1 LSTHEPVEEVA
12 IAQIVSNS
20 GPSPHVS
27 ASAIAYC
34 DELALQ
40 LIARAKKLK
49 GDGDTAGEAAFTDSF
64 YKALRNPPGPIDL
77 ASADY
82 PVISC
87 LLRNDPRAQA
97 RLAAI
102 VQYTPSKWLLEQE
115 MKARGFWPPK
125 TGESTDIYE
134 QAHKKRLNGICFSG
148 GGIRSATFN
157 LGVLQGLAVLDKLN
171 CFDYLS
177 TVSGGGYIHQFF
189 ASWVE
194 CENLKKVQDQLKPL
208 PASSPRTVWPDP
220 LRWLRRYS
228 NYLTPSKG
236 LLTTDTWSAIS
247 IWLRNT
253 MLNQIVLISALLLVL
268 LLPHFHFMVGTW
280 VGPWLLSFPGQIVC
294 GVSMIA
300 LFAYASKK
308 VRKQME
314 LVRRAGSSPEAPTG
328 FGASKAIKYVFL
340 PILLAAFIASPFV
353 YHSAFWNGTY
363 RVYEDTKKSEKT
375 SAAVQKFFNSP
386 ESSRLRALRLHY
398 LAPRHTSSSGAF
410 LSEPTGMEN
419 LRIWQTAFS
428 FTWWLPSAKPDST
441 SIVFCSLLL
450 GIAFVMPVLYA
461 AIPPRIDRGWL
472 LIVAFI
478 GVLGVGFL
486 LLNLARLAFFYLV
499 FFVPPDQVTR
509 LGITVLPTLVLTVM
523 FVSFDLAIG
532 LIGNAMADADR
543 EWLARFRALSFLGG
557 FGWLG
562 IVGCSLLGPWLVNG
576 LLQIAYLRHAVW
588 LGWVGTTVASVL
600 AGKSAKTSGSGT
612 DKTSGTFSPMNILIA
627 VGPPV
632 FIAGLMLLLSWVLER
647 MLLSF
652 ESQAHT
658 EAIPQATFFALLGII
673 TAIACLFGWRV
684 DINDFSMHAFY
695 RDRVARCY
703 AGASN
708 PDRRPNPF
716 TGFAASDHRVQL
728 VDLLPALFSNP
739 NTRDLWAPDRKNDFS
754 KRTWDVKSE
763 SSQASAG
770 SDLPLKTKWY
780 QGPFP
785 IFCTTINL
793 SFGEDLAYQERKAAA
808 FSFTP
813 LYCGYD
819 VGWTEATSKHVQF
832 NGFARTR
839 DYAYPENWG
848 PSMATAVAAS
858 GAALSPNWGFHTNPA
873 MAFLLTMFNARL
885 GWWIRNPRYRPSRY
899 DKISAP
905 RFGLL
910 YLLRELFGM
919 VNDNAPYIYLTDGG
933 HFENMGLYELVR
945 RRCTNIVI
953 CDAEED
959 GDLTFQGIGMA
970 IRKCRIDFG
979 AEIDLDL
986 SKISRSGESLSSP
999 TNFIEGTI
1007 TYPNNFQ
1014 GNILYIK
1021 SIFTPGLPPDLVNYR
1036 REHPAFPD
1044 DTTLNQWFT
1053 ESQFESYRR
1062 LGHFTIVPEKVT
1074 ESPSGDVSDA
1084 ISDVDSGPSAASVR
1098 GWLERLTPR
1107 A

>member
-1 LSTHEPVEEVA
+1 MDLTAAKYDA
-12 IAQIVSNS
+12 IA
-20 GPSPHVS
+20 
-27 ASAIAYC
+27 
-34 DELALQ
+34 
-40 LIARAKKLK
+40 
-49 GDGDTAGEAAFTDSF
+49 
-64 YKALRNPPGPIDL
+64 
-77 ASADY
+77 
-82 PVISC
+82 C
-87 LLRNDPRAQA
+87 LLRGDPRAQA

-115 MKARGFWPPK
+115 MMARGFWPPAA
-125 TGESTDIYE
+125 GEPTDVYE
-134 QAHKKRLNGICFSG
+134 LAHEKELNGICFSG

-157 LGVLQGLAVLDKLN
+157 LGVLQGLAALEKLN

-194 CENLKKVQDQLKPL
+194 CESLEKVQDQLKPL

-220 LRWLRRYS
+220 IRWLRRYS

-280 VGPWLLSFPGQIVC
+280 VGPWLLSIPGQIIC
-294 GVSMIA
+294 GLAMIG
-300 LFAYASKK
+300 LFAYASAR
-308 VRKQME
+308 VREQMR
-314 LVRRAGSSPEAPTG
+314 LVRRAGSSPDAPTG
-328 FGASKAIKYVFL
+328 FGAGKAIKHVFL

-353 YHSAFWNGTY
+353 YHAAFWNGTY
-363 RVYEDTKKSEKT
+363 RVYDASKKSEKA
-375 SAAVQKFFNSP
+375 SASVRNFFNSP
-386 ESSRLRALRLHY
+386 ESSRLRALRMHS
-398 LAPRHTSSSGAF
+398 LAPKRNSTD
-410 LSEPTGMEN
+410 MEN
-419 LRIWQTAFS
+419 LRVWQTAFS
-428 FTWWLPSAKPDST
+428 FTWWFPSFKPDST
-441 SIVFCSLLL
+441 TIVFCSLLL
-450 GIAFVMPVLYA
+450 GIAFVMPVLYT

-472 LIVAFI
+472 LILAFI

-486 LLNLARLAFFYLV
+486 LLNLSRLVFFYLV

-509 LGITVLPTLVLTVM
+509 VGITVLPTLVLTVM

-557 FGWLG
+557 IGWLG
-562 IVGCSLLGPWLVNG
+562 VVGCSLLGPCLVDK
-576 LLQIAYLRHAVW
+576 LLQFAYLRHAVW
-588 LGWVGTTVASVL
+588 IGWLGTTVASVL
-600 AGKSAKTSGSGT
+600 AGKSPKTTGSGG
-612 DKTSGTFSPMNILIA
+612 DKTSGTFSPLNILVA
-627 VGPPV
+627 LGPPV

-658 EAIPQATFFALLGII
+658 EAFPQVTFCVLLII
-673 TAIACLFGWRV
+673 IASVACLFGWRV

-695 RDRVARCY
+695 RDRLARCY

-716 TGFAASDHRVQL
+716 TGFAASDRRVRL
-728 VDLLPALFSNP
+728 VDLLPAHFSNP
-739 NTRDLWAPDRKNDFS
+739 RGRDLWAPDND
-754 KRTWDVKSE
+754 KPCKSAPRSGTE
-763 SSQASAG
+763 SSQPDG
-770 SDLPLKTKWY
+770 LPGDAPIKTKWY

-808 FSFTP
+808 FAFTP

-832 NGFARTR
+832 NGFTRTR
-839 DYAYPENWG
+839 DYAYPERCG

-885 GWWIRNPRYRPSRY
+885 GWWIRNPRNKPLPY
-899 DKISAP
+899 DKDSSP
-905 RFGLL
+905 RFGLG

-919 VNDNAPYIYLTDGG
+919 VNDNAPYVYLTDGG

-953 CDAEED
+953 CDAEAD
-959 GDLTFQGIGMA
+959 GELTFEGIGMA

-986 SKISRSGESLSSP
+986 SKLDSSGESRSSA

-1007 TYPNNFQ
+1007 TYPNGFC
-1014 GNILYIK
+1014 GRILYIK
-1021 SIFTPGLPPDLVNYR
+1021 SLFTPGLPPDLVNYR

-1062 LGHFTIVPEKVT
+1062 LGHFTIVPDKVAA
-1074 ESPSGDVSDA
+1074 SPSPEVSDA
-1084 ISDVDSGPSAASVR
+1084 DMELDLNPTPVSVR
-1098 GWLERLTPR
+1098 RWLERLTPKS
-1107 A
+1107 

>member
-1 LSTHEPVEEVA
+1 V
-12 IAQIVSNS
+12 
-20 GPSPHVS
+20 
-27 ASAIAYC
+27 
-34 DELALQ
+34 
-40 LIARAKKLK
+40 IARACELK
-49 GDGDTAGEAAFTDSF
+49 AAGNPAGEEAFASSF
-64 YKALRNPPGPIDL
+64 RKAFHKPPVIETLCDERVQPAISCALREHPQ
-77 ASADY
+77 
-82 PVISC
+82 
-87 LLRNDPRAQA
+87 AQA

-115 MKARGFWPPK
+115 MTARGFWPPAP
-125 TGESTDIYE
+125 GEPTDIYE
-134 QAHKKRLNGICFSG
+134 VARKRELNGICFSG

-157 LGVLQGLAVLDKLN
+157 LGVLQGLAALEKLN

-189 ASWVE
+189 AAWIE
-194 CENLKKVQDQLKPL
+194 CENLKKVQEQLKPL
-208 PASSPRTVWPDP
+208 PTSSPRTVWPDP
-220 LRWLRRYS
+220 IRWLRRYS

-253 MLNQIVLISALLLVL
+253 MLNQIVLISALLFVL
-268 LLPHFHFMVGTW
+268 ILPHFHFRVGTC
-280 VGPWLLSFPGQIVC
+280 VGPWLLSWMGQIIC
-294 GVSMIA
+294 GLAMLL
-300 LFAYASKK
+300 LFGYASAK
-308 VRKQME
+308 VRRQME
-314 LVRRAGSSPEAPTG
+314 LVRIAGSSPGAPTG
-328 FGASKAIKYVFL
+328 FGATKAIMHVFL

-353 YHSAFWNGTY
+353 YHSAFWNGTLRIY
-363 RVYEDTKKSEKT
+363 GSNKPPNLDKT
-375 SAAVQKFFNSP
+375 IAPALALHSQLSALGP
-386 ESSRLRALRLHY
+386 DSSRMLAQHLHS
-398 LAPRHTSSSGAF
+398 LAPDHVTPAAQNPP
-410 LSEPTGMEN
+410 EPPAISKATNMEN
-419 LRIWQTAFS
+419 LRVWQTAYS
-428 FTWWLPSAKPDST
+428 FPWWVPSVDQGST
-441 SIVFCSLLL
+441 SIVFFSLLL

-478 GVLGVGFL
+478 GVLGVAYL
-486 LLNLARLAFFYLV
+486 LLHLARLAFFYLV

-509 LGITVLPTLVLTVM
+509 LGITILPTMVLTVM

-532 LIGNAMADADR
+532 LIGNAMADPDR

-562 IVGCSLLGPWLVNG
+562 IVGCSLLGPWLVDM
-576 LLQIAYLRHAVW
+576 LLRVAYLRHAVW
-588 LGWVGTTVASVL
+588 IGWLGTTAASVL
-600 AGKSAKTSGSGT
+600 AGKSSKTSGSGT
-612 DKTSGTFSPMNILIA
+612 DKTSGTFSPMNLLI
-627 VGPPV
+627 VIGPPV
-632 FIAGLMLLLSWVLER
+632 FIVGLMLFLSWVLER

-658 EAIPQATFFALLGII
+658 EASPHLTFFALLAII
-673 TAIACLFGWRV
+673 TAVACLFGWRV

-708 PDRRPNPF
+708 PSRRPNPF
-716 TGFAASDHRVQL
+716 TGFAASDRRVRV

-739 NTRDLWAPDRKNDFS
+739 NARDLWAPDRK
-754 KRTWDVKSE
+754 DVPDIVAPDSTE
-763 SSQASAG
+763 GSSPSSAQSSG
-770 SDLPLKTKWY
+770 LPSDAPVKTKWY

-808 FSFTP
+808 FAFTP

-819 VGWTEATSKHVQF
+819 VGWTEAASKHVQF
-832 NGFARTR
+832 NGFTRTR
-839 DYAYPENWG
+839 DYAYPSTCG

-885 GWWIRNPRYRPSRY
+885 GWWIRNPRNKPGPGDTVST
-899 DKISAP
+899 P
-905 RFGLL
+905 RFGLW

-919 VNDNAPYIYLTDGG
+919 VNDNAPYVYLTDGG

-959 GDLTFQGIGMA
+959 CDLTFQGIGMA

-979 AEIDLDL
+979 AEIELDL
-986 SKISRSGESLSSP
+986 SKLNRSGESLSSA

-1007 TYPNNFQ
+1007 TYPNYPKDVH
-1014 GNILYIK
+1014 GSILYIK
-1021 SIFTPGLPPDLVNYR
+1021 SLFTPGLPPDLVNYR

-1062 LGHFTIVPEKVT
+1062 LGHFTITPGNT
-1074 ESPSGDVSDA
+1074 AAAPMSA
-1084 ISDVDSGPSAASVR
+1084 ISDAVSDVDYGPSTPSVQA
-1098 GWLERLTPR
+1098 WLERLKPR
-1107 A
+1107 T